1 MFNVMRLRVRVIKK
15 ERKYNLI
22 WPFWLE
28 IRVDVFIWNV
38 EIDFGRA
45 FSSQVRSSSIE
56 ATFWLISKLISGC
69 SRCMTVGK

>member
-1 MFNVMRLRVRVIKK
+1 MRLRVRVIKK
-15 ERKYNLI
+15 ERKYSLI

-28 IRVDVFIWNV
+28 MSVDVFIWNE

-45 FSSQVRSSSIE
+45 FSSQVKSSSIE
-56 ATFWLISKLISGC
+56 ATFWLVSKLISGC